1 MEEGKGNDKIRLDL
15 LLVKRGLAPSR
26 EKAKGL
32 IQTGAVTLKGKTL
45 TKPGELME
53 ETAEIDVK
61 LPEEQY
67 VSRGGLKL
75 SGALKAFPI
84 SLTGKTCMDAGA
96 STGGFTD
103 CMLQHGAEKVFAV
116 DVGTGQLAQS
126 LREDPRV
133 INLENINIRYMDP
146 VLIEPC
152 DFLSADLSFI
162 SLTMVLPALRGC
174 LRDGAQAVMLIKPQ
188 FEAGRE
194 HLNKHGIVR
203 DRKVHERVLM
213 RVINAALEAG
223 FLPLG
228 LIPSPIFG
236 QDGNRE
242 YLLYAKAAREG
253 EPISFPEGFESLIRK
268 AAEPDA
274 GK

>member
-45 TKPGELME
+45 TRPGELME

-84 SLTGKTCMDAGA
+84 SLKGKTCMDAGA

-162 SLTMVLPALRGC
+162 SLTMVSHHTLVVLR
-174 LRDGAQAVMLIKPQ
+174 
-188 FEAGRE
+188 
-194 HLNKHGIVR
+194 
-203 DRKVHERVLM
+203 
-213 RVINAALEAG
+213 
-223 FLPLG
+223 
-228 LIPSPIFG
+228 
-236 QDGNRE
+236 
-242 YLLYAKAAREG
+242 
-253 EPISFPEGFESLIRK
+253 
-268 AAEPDA
+268 
-274 GK
+274 